1 MATSSDFVNIDEDKA
16 TLPDKS
22 DMLFRLND
30 LLTVNPLPVF
40 VALV

>member
-1 MATSSDFVNIDEDKA
+1 METSSESVIIHDDNA
-16 TLPDKS
+16 TLQKS
-22 DMLFRLND
+22 DMLLSLND